1 MCLFVS
7 RCATNYFEV
16 YFGDNWVITGLLHG
30 GEDYV
35 FRDSWKRLCISARLG
50 NFYGVVKV
58 YKFLP
63 DSMSIAVV
71 LRVVVLSD
79 YLFS

>member
-1 MCLFVS
+1 MTEKFC
-7 RCATNYFEV
+7 YF
-16 YFGDNWVITGLLHG
+16 FAMLGRN
-30 GEDYV
+30 YV
-35 FRDSWKRLCISARLG
+35 FLPDSVIVIE
-50 NFYGVVKV
+50 VVKV

-71 LRVVVLSD
+71 LRIVVLSD